1 MFSSPSGIV
10 FLNPLSVKSCPLLS
24 FRLMTITLHKILYAV
39 LIASIFLT
47 ACRREGQ
54 GDFKAGMDAYSDGD
68 FKTALEI
75 WRRLAQAGDP
85 AAQTNL
91 GFLYY
96 EGKGV
101 ARNYEEAL
109 KWYRMAALTGYPDA
123 AFNLG
128 VAYSEGKG
136 VQPDKSQA
144 LHWYQ
149 LAGEAGYA
157 PAQVI
162 LGNLYFRGDG
172 IAADQKTGADWY
184 LKAAE
189 EDDVVAQ
196 FLIANLYVTGQGVPE
211 DLVQAYK
218 WLLIAEGANHPDAK
232 KTAEEREK
240 LIVGRLGP
248 TQLEKAE
255 KQAKEWIAKKREQKN

>member
-1 MFSSPSGIV
+1 MLTFVNSMFRRASYFIV
-10 FLNPLSVKSCPLLS
+10 
-24 FRLMTITLHKILYAV
+24 IV
-39 LIASIFLT
+39 LITFT
-47 ACRREGQ
+47 ACRKKAEG
-54 GDFKAGMDAYSDGD
+54 GDFQAGMDAYGGGD
-68 FKTALEI
+68 YNTALAK
-75 WRRLAQAGDP
+75 WRPLADAGDP

-101 ARNYEEAL
+101 AQNYEEAL
-109 KWYRMAALTGYPDA
+109 KWYRKAALTGYPDA

-128 VAYSEGKG
+128 VAYAEGKG

-149 LAGEAGYA
+149 LAADSGYS

-162 LGNLYFRGDG
+162 LGNIYFRGDG
-172 IAADQKTGADWY
+172 IAADQKTGANWY

-211 DLVQAYK
+211 DIVQAYK

-232 KTAEEREK
+232 KTAEERK
-240 LIVGRLGP
+240 NLIVGRLNP
-248 TQLEKAE
+248 AQIAE
-255 KQAKEWIAKKREQKN
+255 AGKQANEWTAKKRTGKN

>member
-1 MFSSPSGIV
+1 MFFPRPGIV
-10 FLNPLSVKSCPLLS
+10 FLNPLSVKLCPLLF
-24 FRLMTITLHKILYAV
+24 FRLMTITFRRILHAV

-47 ACRREGQ
+47 ACRKGSEGGFQ
-54 GDFKAGMDAYSDGD
+54 AGMDAYNDGD
-68 FKTALEI
+68 FKTALEV
-75 WRRLAQAGDP
+75 WRRLAEAGDP

-101 ARNYEEAL
+101 ARNYEEAV

-136 VQPDKSQA
+136 VQSDKGQA

-149 LAGEAGYA
+149 LAGDAGYA

-172 IAADQKTGADWY
+172 IVADQKTGADWY
-184 LKAAE
+184 LKAADQ
-189 EDDVVAQ
+189 DDVVAQ

-240 LIVGRLGP
+240 LIVDRLGP
-248 TQLEKAE
+248 AQVEEAE
-255 KQAKEWIAKKREQKN
+255 KQAKQWIAKKRKL

>member
-1 MFSSPSGIV
+1 MMTTA
-10 FLNPLSVKSCPLLS
+10 
-24 FRLMTITLHKILYAV
+24 FRRIICAV

-47 ACRREGQ
+47 ACSRGSEGGFQ
-54 GDFKAGMDAYSDGD
+54 TGMNAYNDGD
-68 FKTALEI
+68 FKTALEM
-75 WRRLAQAGDP
+75 WRPLAEAGDP

-101 ARNYEEAL
+101 AQNYEEAL

-136 VQPDKSQA
+136 VKADKSQA

-149 LAGEAGYA
+149 LAGDAGYA

-189 EDDVVAQ
+189 QDDVVAE
-196 FLIANLYVTGQGVPE
+196 FLIANLYMTGQGVQE

-240 LIVGRLGP
+240 LIVGRVGP
-248 TQLEKAE
+248 AQVAEAE
-255 KQAKEWIAKKREQKN
+255 KQAKDWVKKKRKL